1 MASTRKKRYRPVRTP
16 VVLQMEA
23 IECGAA
29 ALGIIL
35 EYHGKYIP
43 LDVLRSVCGV
53 SRDGS
58 NAYHIREAARQ
69 YGLEVEAFR
78 KSAEGIDTRR
88 PPFMVLW
95 QWNHFLV
102 VEGFTRDA
110 VYLNDPACG
119 RRRVSREEFA
129 RNYSGIAF
137 TFRPGDGFKPE
148 GRRPSTLLGLAER
161 LTGSKAALAFVI
173 LAGLALV
180 IPTLASAGYQ
190 RIFVDEILIQRRRD
204 WLGTLL
210 VAMAATALV
219 RLMAVSLQQVYLT
232 RLEVRLALTE
242 AVRFLQHVLRLPI
255 DFFQRRYAGDIVG
268 RVVSTARVARLIS
281 GELATTAVG
290 FLTLVVYAAAMF
302 PQDRLLTGV
311 GVAIGSLNLVALRWF
326 SRRRIDQ
333 NRVIEQIRGRLAG
346 GIMWA
351 VQVIESVKATGAE
364 TDLLIRWTGEQ
375 ARVVNAE
382 QELGRFDAVF
392 VAIPPLLASLTT
404 VAVLGLGGR
413 RVADGVLPIGALVA
427 LQTLLA
433 SFHQPFQAMARLGS
447 QVQELRA
454 DLDRI
459 DDVARHQA
467 DPMVAP
473 AGADGAAGE
482 TTADLPAPAT
492 PAPRAILT
500 ESPRLSGRLELRD
513 VTFSYY
519 RTVEEPLIRGFSMV
533 VEPGQRV
540 ALVGGSGSGKTTLAR
555 LIAGL
560 YRPQQG
566 QILHDGRPIAA
577 IPRQVFVNSV
587 AMVDERIAMFQGSVR
602 DNLTLWDEQVASGR
616 LIQAGLGAAI
626 HLDLLQRRGGY
637 DAAVAEGAR
646 NFSGGQ
652 RQRLEIAR
660 ALVRD
665 PSLLILD
672 EATSALDPK
681 TELIVDDQL
690 RRRGCTCL
698 IIAHRLSTIRDCDE
712 IVVLSQGKILQRGT
726 HEQLIEDAGGE
737 YARLLAGQGFP
748 AGRSGRVAMHR
759 RASGHAVAERP
770 APRIG
775 PASGSVATTMPA
787 PSPQAAAAEDGP
799 RFLIDEL
806 RATGRAE
813 TTAANRPL
821 PLDDPESV
829 WWVSSGQVDVFFQLP
844 APDGGPGRRRHL
856 CRVEEGGSIFAISG
870 VRGQLGGRLL
880 AVGAGDADLIQF
892 RRGDLIRLSF
902 EEPLAEQVAV
912 LLDDWIFRLGR
923 AIGAGGEVLGRRELA
938 PGTPVDLP
946 DGDRYGVRRGVAW
959 VRHLQGRSRFL
970 DHDPLPVTEHQAR
983 FPVTEHL
990 WLTADGPARVVTSD
1004 TLTMIRSGDPWRGLM
1019 DFHRAALDDLDR
1031 VQDRETTRRWA
1042 ELEEAVIGDRSL
1054 VGRISVELAAA
1065 ANESDDLLPPAE
1077 EEALL
1082 AACRVVGGELGI
1094 EVRAPRRVIDDD
1106 GPAGATSLEEIARAS
1121 GFHARQVVLPS
1132 GWTGIGGEPLL
1143 ARLKDEGA
1151 EPRPVALLPGKD
1163 RGRGRFAARRYDLYD
1178 PATDRRGPLRQ
1189 DQAERLSPDAWTFYR
1204 TLPDGRLTLRDL
1216 ARFARRGVAREVRLV
1231 LAMAALGGL
1240 LGLALPVGAGV
1251 LVDQVIPEVGVTGE
1265 GRQRLASLCL
1275 FLVALAVATALFQI
1289 VEGMALLRIEG
1300 KVAPTVLPA
1309 VWDRLLRLPTRF
1321 FSGFSSGDLAVRTLG
1336 LGIVLRKVS
1345 GAMAT
1350 VLVGGLFSLS
1360 NVALLFWYSW
1370 RLAAICVPLLA
1381 LMLATIA
1388 LLLAGQLRQ
1397 EARIRKVEGSIIG
1410 FLFEVFG
1417 GIAKLRTAGAEN
1429 RAFARWADLYRDQ
1442 LGLMIKARRFANRL
1456 HLFLAVFPMILAM
1469 IIYYG
1474 AVRLDP
1480 DGLSTGDFLALSI
1493 ALSNLIGAVLA
1504 VAYTALGL
1512 LDVPP
1517 LYERIQPVLET
1528 PPEFPAATLEP
1539 LRLNGAIALSGVTFR
1554 YPGQET
1560 GARVLDGVDL
1570 QVRPGEFVAVVGAS
1584 GSGKSTILRLIL
1596 GFESTD
1602 RGTITYDG
1610 RDLATLDIREVRRQ
1624 IGVVLQDAQL
1634 MPGDIFSNIVG
1645 FAPGLTM
1652 DDAWRAAR
1660 LAGLEKEIEDLPMK
1674 MHTIVGE
1681 GGSNLSGGQRQRLL
1695 IARAV
1700 VRRPRILMF
1709 DEATSALD
1717 NLSQAIVTRSITQE
1731 LRGITRIV
1739 IAHRLTTIV
1748 EADRIYVVKQGKIV
1762 QAGRYEQLRAEPGAF
1777 QELISR
1783 QVV

>member
-1 MASTRKKRYRPVRTP
+1 
-16 VVLQMEA
+16 MEA
-23 IECGAA
+23 VECGAA

-35 EYHGKYIP
+35 EYHGLYVP

-58 NAYHIREAARQ
+58 NAYHIKEAARH
-69 YGLEVEAFR
+69 YGMDVDAFR
-78 KSAEGIDTRR
+78 KSAAGIDTRQ

-102 VEGFTRDA
+102 VEGFARGW

-129 RNYSGIAF
+129 RYYSGIAF
-137 TFRPGDGFKPE
+137 TFRPGEDFRPG
-148 GRRPSTLLGLAER
+148 GRRPSTLPSLAGR
-161 LTGSKAALAFVI
+161 LAGSKAALLFVI

-180 IPTLASAGYQ
+180 IPSLAAAGYQ
-190 RIFVDEILIQRRRD
+190 RIFVDEILIQGRRD
-204 WLGTLL
+204 WLGPLL
-210 VAMAATALV
+210 LAMGATAAA
-219 RLMAVSLQQVYLT
+219 RLAAVTLQQVYLT

-242 AVRFLQHVLRLPI
+242 AVRFLRHVLRLPI

-268 RVVSTARVARLIS
+268 RVVSTATVARLIS

-290 FLTLVVYAAAMF
+290 FLSLALYVAAML
-302 PQDRLLTGV
+302 PQDPVLTAVGV
-311 GVAIGSLNLVALRWF
+311 GIGGLNLVALRWF

-333 NRVIEQIRGRLAG
+333 NRVIEQVRGRLAG

-364 TDLLIRWTGEQ
+364 SDLLVRWTGEQ
-375 ARVVNAE
+375 ARVLTAE

-392 VAIPPLLASLTT
+392 VAIPSLLAALTT

-413 RVADGVLPIGALVA
+413 RVAAGVLPIGALVA
-427 LQTLLA
+427 FQTLLA
-433 SFHQPFQAMARLGS
+433 SFHQPFRDIARLGS

-459 DDVARHQA
+459 EDVRHHDA
-467 DPMVAP
+467 DPLLERREEA
-473 AGADGAAGE
+473 AAGGPAASRLPE
-482 TTADLPAPAT
+482 GVSTARPA
-492 PAPRAILT
+492 
-500 ESPRLSGRLELRD
+500 SPRLSGRLELRD
-513 VTFSYY
+513 VTFSYF
-519 RTVEEPLIRGFSMV
+519 RTAEEPLIRGFSMV

-540 ALVGGSGSGKTTLAR
+540 ALVGSSGSGKTTIAR
-555 LIAGL
+555 LVAGL
-560 YRPQQG
+560 YRPQG
-566 QILHDGRPIAA
+566 GEVLHDGRPIAE

-587 AMVDERIAMFQGSVR
+587 AMVDERIAMFQGTVR
-602 DNLTLWDEQVASGR
+602 ENLTLWDDEVASGR

-712 IVVLSQGKILQRGT
+712 IIVLSGGRVLQRGT
-726 HEQLIEDAGGE
+726 HDSLIEDADGE
-737 YARLLAGQGFP
+737 YARLLAGQGLP
-748 AGRSGRVAMHR
+748 AARPGRVAMHR
-759 RASGHAVAERP
+759 RAPGRAGAKGI
-770 APRIG
+770 APRAAAPAGVPAG
-775 PASGSVATTMPA
+775 PLA
-787 PSPQAAAAEDGP
+787 PSPPATAAGEGP

-813 TTAANRPL
+813 TAAANRPL

-829 WWVSSGQVDVFFQLP
+829 WWVSSGQVDVFFTVP
-844 APDGGPGRRRHL
+844 GPDGGPGRRRHL
-856 CRVEEGGSIFAISG
+856 CRVDEGGSIFAISG
-870 VRGQLGGRLL
+870 VRGRLGGRLI

-892 RRGDLIRLSF
+892 HRGDLIRLSF
-902 EEPLAEQVAV
+902 EESLAEQVAI
-912 LLDDWIFRLGR
+912 LLDDWIFRVGR
-923 AIGAGGEVLGRRELA
+923 ALGAGGQVLGRHDLAAGVPAEL
-938 PGTPVDLP
+938 GG
-946 DGDRYGVRRGVAW
+946 GDRYGIRGGVAW
-959 VRHLQGRSRFL
+959 IRHLDGHSRFL
-970 DHDPLPVTEHQAR
+970 GQDPLPVTEHRAR
-983 FPVTEHL
+983 FPISEHL
-990 WLTADGPARVVTSD
+990 WLTCDGPCRVVASD
-1004 TLTMIRSGDPWRGLM
+1004 TLAMIQSGDPWQGLM
-1019 DFHRAALDDLDR
+1019 DFHRAALDHLAWL
-1031 VQDRETTRRWA
+1031 QDAEVSRRWG
-1042 ELEEAVIGDRSL
+1042 ELHAATTGDRTL
-1054 VGRISVELAAA
+1054 VGRISAALAAA
-1065 ANESDDLLPPAE
+1065 ANEADLLPPVE
-1077 EEALL
+1077 EDPLL

-1094 EVRAPRRVIDDD
+1094 EVHAPRKATDDD
-1106 GPAGATSLEEIARAS
+1106 RPGGGTTLEEIARSS
-1121 GFHARQVVLPS
+1121 GFHARQVVLPR
-1132 GWTGIGGEPLL
+1132 GWTGRGGEPLL
-1143 ARLKDEGA
+1143 ASLDDAEGR
-1151 EPRPVALLPGKD
+1151 PQPVALIPGLD

-1178 PATDRRGPLRQ
+1178 PATDRREPIRR
-1189 DQAERLSPDAWTFYR
+1189 DQAARLSRTAWTFYR
-1204 TLPDGRLTLRDL
+1204 TLPDGPLTLRDL
-1216 ARFARRGVAREVRLV
+1216 ARFARRGVSREVRLV

-1240 LGLALPVGAGV
+1240 LGLAMPVGAGV
-1251 LVDQVIPEVGVTGE
+1251 LVDQVIPEVGISAQ
-1265 GRQRLASLCL
+1265 GRVRLASLCL
-1275 FLVALAVATALFQI
+1275 LLAAMAVATAIFEV

-1300 KVAPTVLPA
+1300 KVVPAVLPA

-1321 FSGFSSGDLAVRTLG
+1321 FAGFSSGDLAVRTLG
-1336 LGIVLRKVS
+1336 LGVVLRKVS
-1345 GAMAT
+1345 GAMASA
-1350 VLVGGLFSLS
+1350 LVGGLFSLS
-1360 NVALLFWYSW
+1360 NLALLFWYSW
-1370 RLAAICVPLLA
+1370 RLASICTALIA
-1381 LMLATIA
+1381 LMALTIL

-1397 EARIRKVEGSIIG
+1397 EARIRQVEGSIIG
-1410 FLFEVFG
+1410 FLFEVVG

-1429 RAFARWADLYRDQ
+1429 RAFARWSDLYGEQ

-1456 HLFLAVFPMILAM
+1456 HRFLAVFPMLLAM
-1469 IIYYG
+1469 VVYYG
-1474 AVRLDP
+1474 AIRLDP
-1480 DGLSTGDFLALSI
+1480 DRLSTGDFLALSI
-1493 ALSNLIGAVLA
+1493 ALSNLIASVLA

-1517 LYERIQPVLET
+1517 LYERIRPVLET
-1528 PPEFPAATLEP
+1528 VPEFPAAAPEP

-1560 GARVLDGVDL
+1560 AARVLDGVDL
-1570 QVRPGEFVAVVGAS
+1570 QVRPGEFIAIVGAS
-1584 GSGKSTILRLIL
+1584 GSGKSTILRLLL
-1596 GFESTD
+1596 GFEAPD
-1602 RGTITYDG
+1602 RGSVTYDG

-1660 LAGLEKEIEDLPMK
+1660 LAGLDAEIRDMPMK
-1674 MHTIVGE
+1674 MHTVVGE
-1681 GGSNLSGGQRQRLL
+1681 GGSSLSGGQRQRLL
-1695 IARAV
+1695 IARAL
-1700 VRRPRILMF
+1700 VRSPRILMF

-1717 NLSQAIVTRSITQE
+1717 NLSQAIVTQSIARE
-1731 LRGITRIV
+1731 LRGVTRVV
-1739 IAHRLTTIV
+1739 IAHRLTTVV
-1748 EADRIYVVKQGKIV
+1748 EADRIYVVKQGRIV
-1762 QAGRYEQLRAEPGAF
+1762 QSGRYEQLREEPGAF